1 MVKTAVP
8 ALQGVQ
14 VQSLVRELKSHKSH
28 DMSQKKNSKILLE
41 TDICKLLLSEV

>member
-1 MVKTAVP
+1 MVKTPVP

-28 DMSQKKNSKILLE
+28 DMAKKKNSKILLE